1 PTNNSQ
7 NLKHHKNSKK
17 QRLKT
22 VGIKF
27 ELSKGLDSKVLNFK
41 VLNIGSDKQ
50 GQPNNATHTHSY
62 HRGGDG
68 RDTLC
73 HAVCQKQTGG

>member
-1 PTNNSQ
+1 M
-7 NLKHHKNSKK
+7 
-17 QRLKT
+17 
-22 VGIKF
+22 
-27 ELSKGLDSKVLNFK
+27 LDSKL
-41 VLNIGSDKQ
+41 LNIGSDKQ

-73 HAVCQKQTGG
+73 HAVCQKQTECPQRTGD